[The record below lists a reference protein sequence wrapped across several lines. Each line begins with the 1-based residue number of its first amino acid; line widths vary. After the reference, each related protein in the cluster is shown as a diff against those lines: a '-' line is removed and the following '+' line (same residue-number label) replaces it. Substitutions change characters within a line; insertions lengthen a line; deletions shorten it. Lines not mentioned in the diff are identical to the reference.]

1 MAVLSNEQRFDLW
14 AGYMR
19 EFPRDETLGVITK
32 DQLREAINA
41 LDQFFS
47 DNAATV
53 NAALPQPARSVLTT
67 KQKALLLIHVIRARY
82 VLEG

>member
-1 MAVLSNEQRFDLW
+1 MAVLAENQRKELW

-19 EFPRDETLGVITK
+19 EFPRDDTLGAITK
-32 DQLREAINA
+32 DQLRAAIDA

-47 DNAATV
+47 DNAAAV
-53 NAALPQPARSVLTT
+53 NAAIPQPARGVLTT

-82 VLEG
+82 ILEG